1 MTEHRGIGDCS
12 GESRVRSVVID
23 CGGPEHSAQLLHVD
37 ARYMVAK
44 NRTKRVQAPMISPA
58 IYLMTP
64 KVETAIEC

>member
-1 MTEHRGIGDCS
+1 VIVAAN
-12 GESRVRSVVID
+12 RVFVPWVID

-44 NRTKRVQAPMISPA
+44 NRTKRVQAPMIPPA

-64 KVETAIEC
+64 KVETAIDALMCVDR